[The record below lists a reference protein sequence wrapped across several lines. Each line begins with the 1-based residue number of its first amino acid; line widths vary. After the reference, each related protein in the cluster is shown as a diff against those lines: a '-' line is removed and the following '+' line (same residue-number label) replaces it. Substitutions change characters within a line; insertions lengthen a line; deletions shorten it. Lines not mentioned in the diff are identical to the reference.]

1 MGKEM
6 QGENPRDGCVSRTSL
21 TLLEEGGRVRT
32 GGGAFGSWKRE
43 GRGPSPKA
51 SRRDAAQPTS

>member
-6 QGENPRDGCVSRTSL
+6 QGENPRDGCVRRTSL

-32 GGGAFGSWKRE
+32 GGGGFWKLE
-43 GRGPSPKA
+43 KGRKRVLP
-51 SRRDAAQPTS
+51 